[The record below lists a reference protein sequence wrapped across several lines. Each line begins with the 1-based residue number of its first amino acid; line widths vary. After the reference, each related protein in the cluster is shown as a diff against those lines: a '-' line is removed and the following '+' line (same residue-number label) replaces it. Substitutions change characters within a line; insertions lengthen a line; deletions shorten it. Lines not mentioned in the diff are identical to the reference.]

1 MELLNTQ
8 RDGEPL
14 VDEIGTSFS
23 KLSAERAANDIKKN
37 FLKNGELTGG
47 LATVAAVIPIV
58 GQVVAIAATIFS
70 VVQQVQTG
78 RKIANLQDY
87 VRSNGELY
95 ALQQGELDEINLS
108 GGMEIQ
114 ELRDQLNYVRAVKK
128 AYGQTILISSALCL
142 DGRSLRLLL
151 EKESNLKAGDE
162 VFIEQDENA
171 VHSSYNG
178 RHEVTNIFANG
189 LIVEIDT
196 QRMGS
201 SGYVGGTISKKSLF
215 DTYF

>member
-142 DGRSLRLLL
+142 T
-151 EKESNLKAGDE
+151 
-162 VFIEQDENA
+162 A
-171 VHSSYNG
+171 V
-178 RHEVTNIFANG
+178 TI
-189 LIVEIDT
+189 IVLT
-196 QRMGS
+196 R
-201 SGYVGGTISKKSLF
+201 KK
-215 DTYF
+215 